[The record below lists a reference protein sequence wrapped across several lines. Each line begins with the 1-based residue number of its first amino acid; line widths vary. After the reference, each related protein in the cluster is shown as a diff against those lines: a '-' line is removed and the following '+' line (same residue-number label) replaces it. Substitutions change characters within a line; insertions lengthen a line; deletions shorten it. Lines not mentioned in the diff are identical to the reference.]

1 MSSGACV
8 ARTERTAAVLD
19 TGPIVHLD
27 ELGCLDLLRDFSE
40 RIVAGAVREEADRLR
55 PGWQARLATSVCHA
69 AVDVAPILAVVEA
82 FGLERGEAEAIALA
96 LRHEIPCVLLCD
108 DAAARL
114 AAEQLGLRVHGTL
127 GVLLRSLRLGVRSK
141 AQVLAL
147 LDSVP
152 SRSSLFVRRSLLEA
166 VRAEVERW

>member
-1 MSSGACV
+1 V
-8 ARTERTAAVLD
+8 AGTDRASAVLD

-27 ELGCLDLLRDFSE
+27 ELGCLDLLSDFGE
-40 RIVAGAVREEADRLR
+40 RLVAGAVREEADRLR
-55 PGWQARLATSVCHA
+55 PGWQARMAPIVPVA
-69 AVDVAPILAVVEA
+69 PVDVGSILPVVEA
-82 FGLERGEAEAIALA
+82 FNLDRGEAEAIAVA
-96 LRHEIPCVLLCD
+96 LRQRAACVLLCD

-141 AQVLAL
+141 AQVLDV

>member
-1 MSSGACV
+1 MGG
-8 ARTERTAAVLD
+8 TEQAAAVLD

-27 ELGCLDLLRDFSE
+27 ELGCLDLLNDFSE
-40 RIVAGAVREEADRLR
+40 RLVAGAVVKEADRLR
-55 PGWQARLATSVCHA
+55 PGWRERFG
-69 AVDVAPILAVVEA
+69 AVVRHAPVDARMILPLAEA
-82 FGLERGEAEAIALA
+82 FGLDRGEVEAIALA
-96 LRHEIPCVLLCD
+96 LRQRAPCVLLCD

-127 GVLLRSLRLGVRSK
+127 GVLLRSLRLGVRTK
-141 AQVLAL
+141 EQVVAV

-152 SRSSLFVRRSLLEA
+152 LRSSLFVRRSLLDA